1 LTAAARPTENRESL
15 DDVRTAGALGGASGD
30 EPGGTDVFTTLGVH
44 TAGESHGPGLVGILE
59 GLPAGLAVDEE
70 TLNRDLWRRQQGY
83 GRGKRMQIEH
93 DRMEVLAG
101 VRFGR
106 TLGSPVA
113 VLIRNRDFEA
123 WHERMAVFG
132 PGAAK
137 PVTRPRPGHADLAG
151 GMKYGEYADLRNI
164 LERAS
169 ARETAARVALG
180 AFARALLAA
189 LGVEVVGQVAALG
202 GIAARVADPF
212 APGVRERLERSPV
225 RVADADA
232 EAAMV
237 AAIDAAK
244 ARGDTLGGVVEVRA
258 RGVVPGIGSH
268 VTMDRR
274 LDARLAAA
282 VLSVQA
288 IKGVEVGDALRVAAG
303 PGSVAHDEIVR
314 DATGVHRGTNRA
326 GGTEGG
332 ITNGEEVVV
341 RAAMKPLSTLIRPLR
356 SIDLATGEAI
366 KAAVERS
373 DVTAVP
379 AAAVVVEAMVCLV
392 LADAYLEK
400 FGGDSMPEVLRNLH
414 GYRASLYR

>member
-1 LTAAARPTENRESL
+1 M
-15 DDVRTAGALGGASGD
+15 GGAA
-30 EPGGTDVFTTLGVH
+30 GGKAVFTTLGVH
-44 TAGESHGPGLVGILE
+44 TAGESHGPALVGILE
-59 GLPAGLAVDEE
+59 GLPAGLELDEE
-70 TLNRDLWRRQQGY
+70 ALNRDLWRRQQGY
-83 GRGKRMQIEH
+83 GRGKRMQIER
-93 DRMEVLAG
+93 DRMEVVAG

-106 TLGSPVA
+106 TLGSPIA
-113 VLIRNRDFEA
+113 VLVRNRDFEA

-132 PGAAK
+132 PGRAK

-180 AFARALLAA
+180 AFARAFLAA
-189 LGVEVVGQVAALG
+189 LGVEVAGQVVSLG
-202 GIAARVADPF
+202 GIAAAAADPF
-212 APGVRERLERSPV
+212 EPGVRERLESSPV
-225 RVADADA
+225 RVADAEA

-237 AAIDAAK
+237 AAIDAAR
-244 ARGDTLGGVVEVRA
+244 AAGDTLGGVVEVRA
-258 RGVVPGIGSH
+258 RGVVAGLGSH
-268 VTMDRR
+268 VRMDLR

-282 VLSVQA
+282 LVSIQA
-288 IKGVEVGDALRVAAG
+288 FKGVEVGDAFRIAAG
-303 PGSVAHDEIVR
+303 PGSAAHDEIVR
-314 DATGVHRGTNRA
+314 TPQGIRRASNRA

-332 ITNGEEVVV
+332 ISNGEEIVV
-341 RAAMKPLSTLIRPLR
+341 RAAMKPLSTLLRPLR
-356 SIDLATGEAI
+356 SVDLATGEAI

-379 AAAVVVEAMVCLV
+379 AAAVVAEAMVCLV

-400 FGGDSMPEVLRNLH
+400 FGGDSMAEVVRNLA